1 MPDIDD
7 TTNSN
12 GQPENNSSGEP
23 TPLPAWRAP
32 RKNRWRAFAGGLAC
46 GLPVMFLVLASAGTI
61 RDSLHGALANV
72 NIPAINRSAEIIPT
86 KKELARLQKQVKFA
100 KDNIAR
106 QTPDAP
112 YLIVDTSQNRIYL
125 KSGQKLLHEAV
136 CSSGSYVLLKAS
148 NNQQWMF
155 STPRGVFR
163 VLGKHNAPVWRRPD
177 WAFVEEGLP
186 IPPPY
191 AKERYEAG
199 VLGEHGIDFG
209 NGYLIHGTLYQRQL
223 GLPVTHGCIR
233 LGDEDLR
240 IVYRNLQ
247 VGSKIFIY

>member
-1 MPDIDD
+1 MTEPQNDK
-7 TTNSN
+7 NSN
-12 GQPENNSSGEP
+12 GMLRRETAGV
-23 TPLPAWRAP
+23 AAP
-32 RKNRWRAFAGGLAC
+32 RQKLRSARATRWRALAAGLAL
-46 GLPVMFLVLASAGTI
+46 GLFFAFITIGAASSL
-61 RDSLHGALANV
+61 RDYLHGALANV
-72 NIPAINRSAEIIPT
+72 NLPAANRPSEIPAAKRAV
-86 KKELARLQKQVKFA
+86 ARLQKFVNSSNVNLQSL
-100 KDNIAR
+100 
-106 QTPDAP
+106 TPPAP
-112 YLIVDTSQNRIYL
+112 YLIIDTSENRIYL
-125 KSGQKLLHEAV
+125 WSGTKLLHETV

-163 VLGKHNAPVWRRPD
+163 VLGKHHAPVWRRPD

-186 IPPPY
+186 IPAPY
-191 AKERYEAG
+191 AAERYETG
-199 VLGEHGIDFG
+199 VLGEYGIDFG

>member
-1 MPDIDD
+1 MAEINHNIDP
-7 TTNSN
+7 SGN
-12 GQPENNSSGEP
+12 GKTESKVR
-23 TPLPAWRAP
+23 TPAEEWRGR
-32 RKNRWRAFAGGLAC
+32 RKSRWRALAWGIAS
-46 GLPVMFLVLASAGTI
+46 GLPAAFIVLCGAGAM
-61 RDSLHGALANV
+61 RESLHGALASTNFPV
-72 NIPAINRSAEIIPT
+72 MNLAANKALT
-86 KKELARLQKQVKFA
+86 KRDISRLEKQLKVLKEQLARQK
-100 KDNIAR
+100 
-106 QTPDAP
+106 PDTP

-125 KSGQKLLHEAV
+125 KSGEKLLHEAV

-186 IPPPY
+186 IPAPY
-191 AKERYEAG
+191 AKERYETG

-247 VGSKIFIY
+247 VGSEIFIY